1 MIETAQEKM
10 QSDAVEAFMNL
21 ETKRAVIVIGT
32 GGGKTRISMEIIKR
46 LKPEKVLFLIDSL
59 LGKEVTIPAEMEK
72 WGLKSLIPSTIFQTY
87 QTAYKWKK
95 KKVDLSNTL
104 VIADEIDFAMT
115 GKYGAFFK
123 EYADVQLLGM
133 TGFMPEEKKEYYKD
147 LLPVLTEIPR
157 EDLQEQKIINKVK
170 YRFIQFCL
178 NKEKTITVSYKK
190 AGETKTFKQSEN
202 DAYLYLLKSIRKWE
216 AKKSEAF
223 SAGDLKTVTQC
234 DYILGKKIPMDR
246 MNLLHGLDSVVGIIK
261 KIKQEVL
268 EENSFNKIV
277 TFSQRTA
284 QADKLSHNTYHGKN
298 KDSLNVERFNSFA
311 AGRIREMALCGKM
324 KRGANIPNLTH
335 AIMES
340 FVDDAVTMNQRNGR
354 LLRLP
359 VDQMSTVYVML
370 PYYTNENGELKPT
383 QAIKWARNMF
393 STFDLDNEDW
403 KVENYCGSNI
413 VKSKV

>member
-1 MIETAQEKM
+1 MDTIREKM
-10 QSDAVEAFMNL
+10 QEDAVDDFMAL
-21 ETKRAVIVIGT
+21 ETKRAVIIIGT

-46 LKPEKVLFLIDSL
+46 LKPAKVLFLVDSI
-59 LGKEVTIPAEMEK
+59 LGKELTIPAEMEK
-72 WGLKSLIPSTIFQTY
+72 WGLKAFIPNTVFQTY

-95 KKVDLSNTL
+95 KKVDLSDTF

-123 EYADVQLLGM
+123 EYHDVQLLGM
-133 TGFMPEEKKEYYKD
+133 TGYMPEEKREYYKN

-157 EDLQEQKIINKVK
+157 ETLQDQGIINKVK

-178 NKEKTITVSYKK
+178 SKEKNRVVEYKNKGLVK
-190 AGETKTFKQSEN
+190 AFSQSEN
-202 DAYLYLLKSIRKWE
+202 DAYLYILKNIRKWG
-216 AKKSEAF
+216 AKKTEAF
-223 SAGDLKTVTQC
+223 NNGDSKELDRC
-234 DYILGKKIPMDR
+234 EYILGKKIPMDR
-246 MNLLHGLDSVVGIIK
+246 MNLLHGLDSVVDIVKRIK
-261 KIKQEVL
+261 NDVL
-268 EENSFNKIV
+268 VENDYNKIV
-277 TFSQRTA
+277 TFSQRTV
-284 QADKLSHNTYHGKN
+284 QADKLSTFTYHGKN
-298 KDSLNVERFNSFA
+298 KDSLNIERFNSFA

-359 VDQMSTVYVML
+359 SDQMSTIYVML
-370 PYYTNENGELKPT
+370 PYYTNEDGELKPT

-413 VKSKV
+413 VKSKL